1 MRVTRTVT
9 VEQRGIGKPDYTPAV
24 IASKPVVVEG
34 QDDWNIA
41 IIKDDLAAGAI
52 YSEDVYTVP
61 EGYRLN
67 LGGLIITCSGSCI
80 QKLILYTP
88 GKILGEYLYDM
99 RGDIV
104 FGPLSSKT
112 MLAGQVL
119 TVYIYN
125 NDSVAR
131 DFSLSILGL
140 LERVEA

>member
-1 MRVTRTVT
+1 MRVTQTIT

-24 IASKPVVVEG
+24 ITSKPVVVEG
-34 QDDWNIA
+34 QDDWNVT
-41 IIKDDLAAGAI
+41 IIKDDLAPGAV
-52 YSEDVYTVP
+52 YSKDAYMVP
-61 EGYRLN
+61 EGYQLN

-80 QKLILYTP
+80 QTLILYTP

-112 MLAGQVL
+112 MQAGQVL

-131 DFSLSILGL
+131 DFSLSLIGV
-140 LERVEA
+140 LEKVGA

>member
-1 MRVTRTVT
+1 MAEVFT
-9 VEQRGIGKPDYTPAV
+9 VEQRGIGRPDYTPAV
-24 IASKPVVVEG
+24 ITSKPVVVEG
-34 QDDWNIA
+34 QDDWNVE
-41 IIKDDLAAGAI
+41 IIKDDLASGTV
-52 YSEDVYTVP
+52 YSEAAYTVP
-61 EGYRLN
+61 EGYQLN

-125 NDSVAR
+125 NDKVAR
-131 DFSLSILGL
+131 DFSLSMLGV
-140 LERVEA
+140 LEQVGA

>member
-1 MRVTRTVT
+1 MAEVFT
-9 VEQRGIGKPDYTPAV
+9 VEQRGIGRPDYTPAF
-24 IASKPVVVEG
+24 ITSKPVVVEG
-34 QDDWNIA
+34 QDDWNVTIT
-41 IIKDDLAAGAI
+41 KDDLAPGTV
-52 YSEDVYTVP
+52 YSEAAYTVP

-88 GKILGEYLYDM
+88 GKILGDYLYDM

-131 DFSLSILGL
+131 DFSLSILGV
-140 LERVEA
+140 LERVGA